1 MENGSRL
8 CHFIPGKRDVGTQ
21 YIGCV
26 KRATCLEI
34 LEKIKVPCP
43 CWGWTYY
50 SPVFSPAEKIDVKAI
65 LNVFY
70 QFIIDLLPCIV
81 KTALDRRL

>member
-1 MENGSRL
+1 MENGSCL
-8 CHFIPGKRDVGTQ
+8 CHFTPGKRDLGTQ

-26 KRATCLEI
+26 NRANSLQI
-34 LEKIKVPCP
+34 LEKIKVPGP

-50 SPVFSPAEKIDVKAI
+50 SPVFSPADKIDVKAI

-70 QFIIDLLPCIV
+70 QLIIDLLPCTV
-81 KTALDRRL
+81 KAALDRRR